1 MTDDPVTMTSN
12 ERRTDLAAIFAAVI
26 LRQRYRLLPDQRESP
41 ATDTTCL
48 ELPSETVL
56 SDHDG

>member
-1 MTDDPVTMTSN
+1 MTDDPVAMTSN
-12 ERRTDLAAIFAAVI
+12 ERRTELAAIFAAVI

-48 ELPSETVL
+48 ELPPETVL

>member
-1 MTDDPVTMTSN
+1 MTSD
-12 ERRTDLAAIFAAVI
+12 ERRTALAAIFAAVI
-26 LRQRYRLLPDQRESP
+26 LRQRCRLISDQRESP
-41 ATDTTCL
+41 ASDTTCL

>member
-1 MTDDPVTMTSN
+1 MTDAPVLMTSD
-12 ERRTDLAAIFAAVI
+12 ERRTELAAIFAAVI
-26 LRQRYRLLPDQRESP
+26 LRQRCRLIPDQRESP
-41 ATDTTCL
+41 ASDTTCL

>member
-1 MTDDPVTMTSN
+1 MTDDPVVMTSN
-12 ERRTDLAAIFAAVI
+12 ERRTELAAIFAAVI
-26 LRQRYRLLPDQRESP
+26 LRQRYRLIAHQQESS